1 MNGNLTF
8 IDMKETAEKLM
19 QSIWN
24 ARNNGAETEEKLTAE
39 ILTLALELIPQYNA
53 QNSMVVVNKEDLL
66 VLASELRNLEHR
78 EY

>member
-1 MNGNLTF
+1 
-8 IDMKETAEKLM
+8 MKETAEKLM

>member
-1 MNGNLTF
+1 
-8 IDMKETAEKLM
+8 MKENAEKLM

>member
-1 MNGNLTF
+1 
-8 IDMKETAEKLM
+8 MKENAEKLM

-39 ILTLALELIPQYNA
+39 ILTLALELIPQYNT